1 MYLYL
6 APDGLFVNLEIVR
19 QGYGRAYTRFPF
31 KHSAL
36 FEHYAAKASETG
48 KGLYGVV
55 QPDPNR
61 EEPPESEQARQV

>member
-6 APDGLFVNLEIVR
+6 ALDGLFVNLEIVR
-19 QGYGRAYTRFPF
+19 QGYGRAYTRFSF

-36 FEHYAAKASETG
+36 FKHYAAKASEAG

-55 QPDPNR
+55 QPDPNK
-61 EEPPESEQARQV
+61 E